1 VANLIILFLKMAKQ
15 NPLKITP
22 KKNSEKRKTKQTNS
36 QKNKSYFSFSE
47 SKN

>member
-1 VANLIILFLKMAKQ
+1 MAKQ
-15 NPLKITP
+15 NPLKIT
-22 KKNSEKRKTKQTNS
+22 KKTNSEKRKTKQTNS